1 MNTNKKGFVWM
12 NEWTD
17 LTADLTAEQL
27 GNLLRAVHAHNLGE
41 DYNLGKDKEVKM
53 AFRFIAGALDR
64 NNEKYEQICQKR
76 AEAGKRGRAKQ
87 LGQMQAN
94 ADNCGQLPA
103 NAGYPEPDRDRELDP
118 EPEQKQDPEPHA
130 TLQGARAH
138 EGEGFSPLETYGIM
152 HNVRMAPAQHRHLC
166 ETYGT
171 ETTAAVIDELSC
183 KLAEGTY
190 NSDNHFATL
199 TYWLGYRSR
208 MGSGRVAM
216 SSAQATPESREKEL
230 RELWERT
237 PETEKREYIDRYGCK
252 PWEREQQKQYEHG
265 NE

>member
-1 MNTNKKGFVWM
+1 MSNKSKGFIWM
-12 NEWTD
+12 NEWAD

-27 GNLLRAVHAHNLGE
+27 GNLLRAVQAYNIGE

-94 ADNCGQLPA
+94 ADNCGQLPT
-103 NAGYPEPDRDRELDP
+103 NAGYPDREPEPDPDREPDKEKDP
-118 EPEQKQDPEPHA
+118 EQHA
-130 TLQGARAH
+130 TLQDARVC
-138 EGEGFSPLETYGIM
+138 EEDFSPLETYGVM
-152 HNVRMAPAQHRHLC
+152 HNVRMAPAQYRHIC
-166 ETYGT
+166 EGYG
-171 ETTAAVIDELSC
+171 ETAANAAVDELSC
-183 KLAEGTY
+183 KLAEGSY
-190 NSDNHFATL
+190 HSDNHYATL

-208 MGSGRVAM
+208 MGTGRVAM

-230 RELWERT
+230 RELWDRT

-252 PWEREQQKQYEHG
+252 PWEREQQKQYDHG